1 MQLCSLGLGTM
12 ALIRFLDGTFI
23 LSVNAPMVVEGCLMC
38 WWEVQ
43 PRTLGI
49 GGLYQNQG
57 VDFSLRIYYFFEF
70 LNNSKQFLTYMN

>member
-1 MQLCSLGLGTM
+1 
-12 ALIRFLDGTFI
+12 
-23 LSVNAPMVVEGCLMC
+23 MVVEGCLMC
-38 WWEVQ
+38 WWEIQ

-57 VDFSLRIYYFFEF
+57 VDFSLCIYYFFEF

>member
-1 MQLCSLGLGTM
+1 
-12 ALIRFLDGTFI
+12 
-23 LSVNAPMVVEGCLMC
+23 MC

-57 VDFSLRIYYFFEF
+57 VDFSLHIYLFFEF
-70 LNNSKQFLTYMN
+70 QNNSKQCLTYMK